1 MKILVT
7 GAAGFIGSTYV
18 RLVLSRG
25 DDEVVVLDKLTYAG
39 RRENLADV
47 EDRIEFVE
55 GAIEDRALVREV
67 TEGCDAVVNFAAESH
82 VDRSI
87 ADQDAF
93 ARTHVIGTSVM
104 LDAAREHGVGRYL
117 QVSTDEVYGSIERG
131 SFTESSPLNPSS
143 PYSATKAAGDLL
155 VSAHVH
161 TYGLEAVICRGSN
174 NYGPRQ
180 YPEKLIPLC
189 ILNALAGDSLPV
201 YGDGHQVR
209 NWLYVEDFAAAI
221 DLVLRR
227 GLPGEVYNVGG
238 PDETANI
245 DVVRRILAATDRDE
259 SLIEYVTDRPGHDR
273 RYSLSSAK
281 VRELG
286 WEPSRRFSE
295 GLQQTVEWYRD
306 NEWWW
311 GPIRSGEY
319 REYYE
324 RHYGRRLAG

>member
-25 DDEVVVLDKLTYAG
+25 EDEVVVLDKLTYAG
-39 RRENLADV
+39 RRDNLADV
-47 EDRIEFVE
+47 EDRIAFVE
-55 GAIEDRALVREV
+55 GAIEDRPLVREV
-67 TEGCDAVVNFAAESH
+67 MEGCDAVVNFAAESH

-93 ARTHVIGTSVM
+93 ARTHVIGTSVL

-131 SFTESSPLNPSS
+131 SFTETSPLNPSS

-155 VSAHVH
+155 VSSHVH
-161 TYGLEAVICRGSN
+161 TYGIEAVICRGSN

-209 NWLYVEDFAAAI
+209 NWLYVEDFAGAI

-295 GLQQTVEWYRD
+295 GLQQTVDWYRD

-324 RHYGRRLAG
+324 KQYGRRLAG